1 MRWTALCGAG
11 LFLAAIALLA
21 AGQSPLPSQTL
32 RVDLDL
38 VLVPVSVTDG
48 DGRPVPGLKVS
59 DFRLWEDRIE
69 QEIRYVS
76 AESMPASIGVVL
88 DVSNSMNGILPVAQN
103 AVAAFLEAGHTEDE
117 YFLIEFNDQPRVTE
131 SFTHNV
137 DLLRNRLIKAP
148 PEGQTALYDA
158 LYRGVSLVQ
167 RGINPRK
174 ALLIVTDGEDNHSR
188 YSRSNIEEYIRESS
202 VQMYAIG
209 ISSSFGKGALR
220 ELTGT
225 TGGRAVFADDDE
237 DLEAITR
244 QIAVEMKNQ
253 YVLGYVSTNEER
265 DGNWREL
272 RVRVDSGD
280 GRLTVRARRGYYA
293 SRY

>member
-1 MRWTALCGAG
+1 MRSTALCGAI
-11 LFLAAIALLA
+11 LFLASGALLA
-21 AGQSPLPSQTL
+21 TAQSPVPSQTL

-38 VLVPVSVTDG
+38 VLVPVSVTDA
-48 DGRPVPGLKVS
+48 DGRPVPGLRAS

-69 QEIRYVS
+69 QDIRYAS
-76 AESMPASIGVVL
+76 AESMPASIGVIL
-88 DVSNSMNGILPVAQN
+88 DVSNSMNGILPVAQE

-117 YFLIEFNDQPRVTE
+117 YFLIEFNDQPRLAE
-131 SFTHNV
+131 EFTHDVN
-137 DLLRNRLIKAP
+137 LLRNRLIQAP
-148 PEGQTALYDA
+148 PEGRTALYDA

-174 ALLIVTDGEDNHSR
+174 ALLIVTDGEDNRSR

-220 ELTGT
+220 ELTST
-225 TGGRAVFADDDE
+225 TGGRAVFADDDD
-237 DLEAITR
+237 DLEEITR
-244 QIAVEMKNQ
+244 QIAIEMKNQ
-253 YVLGYVSTNEER
+253 YVLGYVSTNQDR

-272 RVRVDSGD
+272 RVRVASDEQLS
-280 GRLTVRARRGYYA
+280 VRARRGYYA